1 MEIISVEKNKRESKE
16 GIQSRPWT
24 YFSIF
29 NRPESQGNISK
40 NILLKNL
47 FIFFNI
53 DIDFFNKFL

>member
-40 NILLKNL
+40 KYIVEKSVY
-47 FIFFNI
+47 FF
-53 DIDFFNKFL
+53 